1 MNVTTVSL
9 PEITII
15 GKQGFCTKENNVAQ
29 GLWKEANA
37 HFNEIASLGMKEK
50 NGSYVGFWGAMSDET
65 MAFLPWTDNFSRG
78 YYLAGIEASSDA
90 KEPDGWTK
98 WVMPARTYLKVLLDL
113 SQYTKIFQNVINNVI
128 PDMNMKLSGAVCEYI
143 EPATGTNY
151 LLFPVEKI

>member
-1 MNVTTVSL
+1 MNVTMVIL
-9 PEITII
+9 PKITII

-29 GLWKEANA
+29 DLWKEANA
-37 HFNEIASLGMKEK
+37 HFNEIAPLGMKEK

-65 MAFLPWTDNFSRG
+65 MAYLPWGDNFSQG
-78 YYLAGIEASSDA
+78 YYLAGIEASSNA

-113 SQYTKIFQNVINNVI
+113 SQYANIFQDVINNVI
-128 PDMNMKLSGAVCEYI
+128 PKMNMRLSGAVCEYI